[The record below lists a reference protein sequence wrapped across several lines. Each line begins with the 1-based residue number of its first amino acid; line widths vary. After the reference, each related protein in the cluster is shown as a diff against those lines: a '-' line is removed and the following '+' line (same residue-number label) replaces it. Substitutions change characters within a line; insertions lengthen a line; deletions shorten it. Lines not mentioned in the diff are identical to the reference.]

1 MTEKKNNNN
10 QSRSQ
15 GLSSPRLPAP
25 GDWIL
30 QPWPQKETTY
40 GIIEKETLGRV
51 LEVPLVPLT
60 VLVIKLHYF
69 SDSVLL
75 WTIQFD
81 VTDHS
86 E

>member
-1 MTEKKNNNN
+1 MTEKKTN

-30 QPWPQKETTY
+30 QPRNQKDTTY
-40 GIIEKETLGRV
+40 GIVEKENLGRV

-60 VLVIKLHYF
+60 VLVIKLYYF